1 MRKFHLMLCAF
12 VLCEVLS
19 ACQSPRLQPTD
30 TSPDTLGAPL
40 PLVPAAGTD
49 RAAPACAPRVSQPWI
64 LWPTTQE
71 PLAVRALLTDQE
83 TLWAGT
89 SFGVFRVDPRTDAF
103 TPSLDYQVAGPISK
117 LFPLSEGRLWAEG
130 ERGQFYYDGQAWMP
144 LQITGAPSSASIWT
158 VDLHGDT
165 WLVRP
170 ASSGARYP
178 TYYHL
183 LGHVPPS
190 GDYLWKAT
198 QESPANAG
206 VDPYVCRAQSYVSYG
221 FSYRTPA
228 ECEAL
233 NRTCRGLPAVM
244 DADGSIWWLSDY
256 DLPVSFVYTS
266 APDPKHGIWFGTDK
280 GLVYWDGTNL
290 RRITFGLDECT
301 IPLEQIGPSGF
312 AVDSRGKAWMSTRI
326 GILTLSPGEWTWQP
340 LPDLGL
346 SFPDAARPIQA
357 IVEAPG
363 GGMWAT
369 HGYDLFR
376 IGGATTF
383 EPIQPPDPRCFMQ
396 FLAADSEFVWSSRIP
411 QGDASK
417 CDLLQF
423 VVPARA
429 WAYHPIPNGYLGQ
442 VVVGSDGTVYAL
454 GPEGLYRRVVV
465 GPRSEFR
472 PVGAKGA
479 NLIVADKQGGIWVAS
494 REKGSLWHYK
504 SGRLMPLGRQFQ
516 ERSLRQITVDRQ
528 NRLWVALSDVLLF
541 FNGKTWRR
549 IATPLRQIR
558 ELTGGPDGRIWI
570 VGDIGIAVYDP
581 AADKQP

>member
-1 MRKFHLMLCAF
+1 MRKFYLMLC
-12 VLCEVLS
+12 VLVLILL
-19 ACQSPRLQPTD
+19 ACQSPRPQPADALPVALAT
-30 TSPDTLGAPL
+30 PL
-40 PLVPAAGTD
+40 PPMPVAVTDKAAS
-49 RAAPACAPRVSQPWI
+49 ACAPRLSQPWS
-64 LWPTTQE
+64 LWRATQQ
-71 PLAVRALLTDQE
+71 PLAVQALLVDQE

-103 TPSLDYQVAGPISK
+103 TLSLDYQVSGAVSK
-117 LFPLSEGRLWAEG
+117 LFPLGEGRLWAEG
-130 ERGQFYYDGQAWMP
+130 GRGQFYYDGQVWMP
-144 LQITGAPSSASIWT
+144 LQITGTQSSASIWT
-158 VDLHGDT
+158 VDLHGDI
-165 WLVRP
+165 WLAQP

-190 GDYLWKAT
+190 QDHLWKAT
-198 QESPANAG
+198 QESPANVGA
-206 VDPYVCRAQSYVSYG
+206 DPYVCLAQSYVSYG
-221 FSYRTPA
+221 FSYRTPE

-233 NRTCRGLPAVM
+233 NRTHGGLPAVI
-244 DADGSIWWLSDY
+244 DADGSTWRLTDL
-256 DLPVSFVYTS
+256 DLPVSFVYIS
-266 APDPKHGIWFGTDK
+266 APDTKHGIWLGTDK
-280 GLVYWDGTNL
+280 GLVYWDGTSL

-301 IPLEQIGPSGF
+301 VPPEHIGPSGF
-312 AVDSRGKAWMSTRI
+312 MVDSRGKAWMSTWV
-326 GILTLSPGEWTWQP
+326 GIYTLSPGEWTWQP
-340 LPDLGL
+340 VPDLGQPY
-346 SFPDAARPIQA
+346 PDAARPIQA
-357 IVEAPG
+357 IVEGPG

-383 EPIQPPDPRCFMQ
+383 EPVHPPDPRCFMQ

-423 VVPARA
+423 VVSARA

-442 VVVGSDGTVYAL
+442 VVAGSDGAVYAV
-454 GPEGLYRRVVV
+454 GPEGLYKRVVM

-479 NLIVADKQGGIWVAS
+479 DLIAANKRGGIWVAS
-494 REKGSLWHYK
+494 REKGDLWHYK
-504 SGRLMPLGRQFQ
+504 SGKLTPYGHQFT
-516 ERSLRQITVDRQ
+516 ERSLQKITVDSQ
-528 NRLWVALSDVLLF
+528 NRLWTALSDALLLYD
-541 FNGKTWRR
+541 GKTWRR
-549 IATPLRQIR
+549 IETPLRQIR
-558 ELTGGPDGRIWI
+558 ELSSGPDGRIWI